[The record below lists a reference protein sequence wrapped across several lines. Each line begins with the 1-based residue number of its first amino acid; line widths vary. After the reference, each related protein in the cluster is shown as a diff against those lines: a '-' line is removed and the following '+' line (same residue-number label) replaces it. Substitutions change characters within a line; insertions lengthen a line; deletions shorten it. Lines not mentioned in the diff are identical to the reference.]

1 MSDLPVVIIKGKHPT
16 RFPYT
21 TNSTSS
27 SVLQQETTTLLS
39 LCLSTVSFLHSTSV
53 EQNYAIL
60 VQLLYLTA

>member
-1 MSDLPVVIIKGKHPT
+1 MEDSMSDLPAVTIKAKHPR

-27 SVLQQETTTLLS
+27 SVLQQETTLLS
-39 LCLSTVSFLHSTSV
+39 LCLNTVSFLDRISV

-60 VQLLYLTA
+60 VDQT